1 MYELYARLSHKHE
14 NVNISSLTYME
25 ELPPPNGCV
34 FELSGAPLPLSR
46 RCGSVGPLLA
56 ALAAGGL
63 LVQSRT
69 RVALGG

>member
-1 MYELYARLSHKHE
+1 VPEIDE
-14 NVNISSLTYME
+14 NISSLTYME

-69 RVALGG
+69 RVALGGY